1 MNKITMSKLL
11 SALLL
16 AAGLVSISLVSLQAN
31 AFDLGKALEDAARKE
46 IEKATNG
53 GEEATP
59 TPVPAPAPVAAP
71 APAPVAT
78 PATTPVPV
86 DAKAPVAVPA
96 SVTANPSAAPV
107 AAAEP
112 APAQPEFNWKN
123 PSKEEE
129 IALGREITG
138 SLLGAAPLVKDE
150 ALQKYVNQVGRW
162 VASQS
167 ERADLPWKFGVIDSA
182 DLNAFAAP
190 GGYVLLTKGLY
201 QKIQSEAQLA
211 GVLGHE
217 IAHIVKKHQLKV
229 LQKQQL
235 LGYGASK
242 LGGLFGKKD
251 KLAKKAISTG
261 AEVSARG
268 LDKEAEFEAD
278 RMGLTLAYRAGYD
291 AYGLPDVLQTIGH
304 TNKSDSSVALLF
316 KTHPSPDER
325 LAKLGDSVGSSMD
338 KAKAGKTLENR
349 LYKLN

>member
-1 MNKITMSKLL
+1 MKNIAMSKLL

-16 AAGLVSISLVSLQAN
+16 AIGLLSIQAQ
-31 AFDLGKALEDAARKE
+31 AFDLGKALEEAARQT
-46 IEKATNG
+46 IENTKKSEEVKTG
-53 GEEATP
+53 GEE
-59 TPVPAPAPVAAP
+59 PAPVTAP
-71 APAPVAT
+71 AQPATVDTQAPVAT
-78 PATTPVPV
+78 PAEP
-86 DAKAPVAVPA
+86 
-96 SVTANPSAAPV
+96 PSAQA
-107 AAAEP
+107 
-112 APAQPEFNWKN
+112 EFNWKN

-162 VASQS
+162 VANQS

-201 QKIQSEAQLA
+201 LKMQSEAQLA

-217 IAHIVKKHQLKV
+217 IAHVVKKHQLKV

-235 LGYGASK
+235 LGYGASR
-242 LGGLFGKKD
+242 LSDFLGKKD
-251 KLAKKAISTG
+251 KLAKKALNTG
-261 AEVSARG
+261 AEISARG
-268 LDKEAEFEAD
+268 LDKDAEFEAD
-278 RMGLTLAYRAGYD
+278 RMGLILAYRAGYD
-291 AYGLPDVLQTIGH
+291 AYGLPDVLQTIGQ

-325 LAKLGDSVGSSMD
+325 LAKLGDSIGGKLD
-338 KAKAGKTLENR
+338 NAKAGKTLENR